1 VKLVDPIYN
10 PKHYINCIP
19 MKKSYILTLFTAIA
33 LVLSTVSCDSNDDHD
48 HDEEVPV
55 GFQLSVGGNMLV
67 TQDSGTL
74 TYASGDAIE
83 LIVGTEVGPVDVQ
96 FIAEDGD
103 LFTPEGGEYGL
114 QYELS
119 QSGVV
124 SVEHPLGNN
133 QFQFNV
139 TAIEAGETTITL
151 DLMHDGHS
159 DFESQL
165 ITIRVIQSDV

>member
-1 VKLVDPIYN
+1 
-10 PKHYINCIP
+10 
-19 MKKSYILTLFTAIA
+19 MKKSYILTLFIAVA
-33 LVLSTVSCDSNDDHD
+33 LVFSAVSCDSNDDHD
-48 HDEEVPV
+48 HDHDEVPV
-55 GFQLSVGGNMLV
+55 GFQLSVGENMLV

-83 LIVGTEVGPVDVQ
+83 LISGTEVGPVEVQ

-103 LFTPEGGEYGL
+103 LFTPESGEYGL

-119 QSGVV
+119 QNGVV

-159 DFESQL
+159 DFESQA
-165 ITIRVIQSDV
+165 ITVRVIQSDV

>member
-1 VKLVDPIYN
+1 MN
-10 PKHYINCIP
+10 
-19 MKKSYILTLFTAIA
+19 KSYFSTLFIAAALILTA
-33 LVLSTVSCDSNDDHD
+33 VSCDSNDDHD
-48 HDEEVPV
+48 DHNEVPV

-67 TQDSGTL
+67 TQDTGTL

-83 LIVGTEVGPVDVQ
+83 LSSGAEVGPVEVQ

-114 QYELS
+114 QYELT
-119 QSGVV
+119 QNGVIE
-124 SVEHPLGNN
+124 VEHPLGNN

-139 TAIEAGETTITL
+139 TALEAGETTVTF

-159 DFESQL
+159 DFETQA
-165 ITIRVIQSDV
+165 ITIRVTQTEAE

>member
-1 VKLVDPIYN
+1 
-10 PKHYINCIP
+10 
-19 MKKSYILTLFTAIA
+19 MKKSYFLTLITAVALIFTA
-33 LVLSTVSCDSNDDHD
+33 VSCDSNDDHD
-48 HDEEVPV
+48 DHGAEVPV
-55 GFQLSVGGNMLV
+55 GFQLSVSGNMLV

-83 LIVGTEVGPVDVQ
+83 LPAGTEVGPVDVQ

-103 LFTPEGGEYGL
+103 FFTPEGGEYGL

-119 QSGVV
+119 QNGVI

-139 TAIEAGETTITL
+139 TAVDVGETTITL

-159 DFESQL
+159 DFESQA
-165 ITIRVIQSDV
+165 ITVRVTQTESE

>member
-1 VKLVDPIYN
+1 
-10 PKHYINCIP
+10 
-19 MKKSYILTLFTAIA
+19 MKKSYFLTLITAAALIFT
-33 LVLSTVSCDSNDDHD
+33 VVSCDSNDDHD
-48 HDEEVPV
+48 HHDEEVPV

-83 LIVGTEVGPVDVQ
+83 LPAGAEVGPVDVQ

-119 QSGVV
+119 QNGVI

-139 TAIEAGETTITL
+139 TAVEVGETTITL

-159 DFESQL
+159 DFESQA
-165 ITIRVIQSDV
+165 INVRVTQNEAE